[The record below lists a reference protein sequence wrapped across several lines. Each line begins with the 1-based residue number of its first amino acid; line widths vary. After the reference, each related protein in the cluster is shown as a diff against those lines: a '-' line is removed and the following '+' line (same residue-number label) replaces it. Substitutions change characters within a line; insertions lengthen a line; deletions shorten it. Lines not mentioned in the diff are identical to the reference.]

1 MTITFWAEGPDGEPV
16 EATLTCDP
24 AGGTHP
30 DPEAACGVLTANADA
45 LEPVPADAACT
56 MIFGGPEQ
64 ATVVGT
70 VNGEQVDAAFERSNG
85 CELDRWDPRRPG
97 HVSVPQNVGTFEN
110 SVLPVLEAGLAK
122 IVGEHHTICP
132 GVDVEPSCLDRFAT
146 VQAEPV
152 RIRGESREDD
162 LDQLEAAVL

>member
-1 MTITFWAEGPDGEPV
+1 MGYSPSVARAVIALLLLVALLAAGCGSDSDDDEGAGGDSTGAAAPATEVTITFWAEGPDGEPV

-85 CELDRWDPRRPG
+85 CELDRWDRM
-97 HVSVPQNVGTFEN
+97 
-110 SVLPVLEAGLAK
+110 
-122 IVGEHHTICP
+122 
-132 GVDVEPSCLDRFAT
+132 
-146 VQAEPV
+146 
-152 RIRGESREDD
+152 
-162 LDQLEAAVL
+162 AALLQIGD